1 MAVVVLVLAAT
12 AAALS
17 GGRQGGPARVAVD
30 TGSPGRAVPAPF
42 LGLSMEWTSVGS
54 YGGPARPGIVALLRR
69 LEAASG
75 APLPLRIGG
84 ASGEE
89 SWWNPSRR
97 GPPPPGVRHD
107 IDPASLTALAGLA
120 RGLDAPVTMGLN
132 LQDGDDR
139 NALALARAAQRRLRG
154 RLEGLEIGN
163 EPDLYTAARTFGPP
177 AVRRLRK
184 RGRYAPADYVRDA
197 GRYLDALAAGLP
209 ARSRPRLVIGGFAGS
224 PAWPPTLPRLIARH
238 PGTVGAIAAH
248 RYGLSGCE
256 LGGDAASSRA
266 ALLATQASRE
276 RMAGLE
282 PLVAIAHAHRLPLW
296 VTELNSA
303 PCGGAPGA
311 SDSFAA
317 ALWLTDA
324 LFALARAGADRAAVQ
339 TFDGAVY
346 APFARRGAGAV
357 ARPPFFGMLAFARAA
372 PRGTHLVPVRIAGG
386 GRVRA
391 WATEAPDGTVRV
403 ALIAGV
409 DARSVRV
416 RIATGPGRPCATVRV
431 TSAPA
436 LAARAGIADRA
447 PRTVCPRGGGVPVE
461 VPGPSLTVVTL
472 PARAG

>member
-1 MAVVVLVLAAT
+1 VVIAAG
-12 AAALS
+12 AALS
-17 GGRQGGPARVAVD
+17 GRHQTAPTSVAVD
-30 TGSPGRAVPAPF
+30 TGAPGRAVPSPF
-42 LGLSMEWTSVGS
+42 LGLSMEWTSVAP
-54 YGGPARPGIVALLRR
+54 YGADARPGIVALLRR
-69 LEAASG
+69 LEDAAG

-89 SWWNPSRR
+89 SWWNPAHRAPR
-97 GPPPPGVRHD
+97 PPGVRHD
-107 IDPASLTALAGLA
+107 IDPATLGALAGLA

-132 LQDGDDR
+132 LQDGDAA
-139 NALALARAAQRRLRG
+139 NALALARATRRRLG
-154 RLEGLEIGN
+154 ARLEGLEIGN

-184 RGRYAPADYVRDA
+184 RVRYTPADYVRDA
-197 GRYLDALAAGLP
+197 GRYLDAITAGLP

-248 RYGLSGCE
+248 RYGLGGCA
-256 LGGDAASSRA
+256 LDRSAAAQRRA
-266 ALLATQASRE
+266 ALLSTQASRD
-276 RMAGLE
+276 RMTGLE
-282 PLVAIAHAHRLPLW
+282 PLVATAHAHRVPLW

-346 APFARRGAGAV
+346 APFAPHGAEV
-357 ARPPFFGMLAFARAA
+357 EARPPFYGMLAFARAA
-372 PRGTHLVPVRIAGG
+372 PRGSRLVPVRIDNG

-391 WATEAPDGTVRV
+391 WATEARDGTIRV
-403 ALIAGV
+403 ALLAGV
-409 DARSVRV
+409 NARAVRV

-436 LAARAGIADRA
+436 LAARTGIADRA
-447 PRTVCPRGGGVPVE
+447 PRTVCPRGSALPVE
-461 VPGPSLTVVTL
+461 VPGPSLSVVTL
-472 PARAG
+472 PPRAG

>member
-17 GGRQGGPARVAVD
+17 GGRQGPPRIAVD

-184 RGRYAPADYVRDA
+184 RVRYAPADYVRDA

-447 PRTVCPRGGGVPVE
+447 PRTVCPRGGAVPVE
-461 VPGPSLTVVTL
+461 VPGPSLSVVTL

>member
-17 GGRQGGPARVAVD
+17 GGRQGPPRIAVD

-184 RGRYAPADYVRDA
+184 RVRYAPADYVRDA

-324 LFALARAGADRAAVQ
+324 LFALVRAGADRAAVQ

-357 ARPPFFGMLAFARAA
+357 ARPPFFGMLAFARAG
-372 PRGTHLVPVRIAGG
+372 PRGTHLVPVRIARG

-447 PRTVCPRGGGVPVE
+447 PRRVCPRGGAVPVE

>member
-17 GGRQGGPARVAVD
+17 GGRQGPPRIAVD

-184 RGRYAPADYVRDA
+184 RVRYAPADYVRDA

-224 PAWPPTLPRLIARH
+224 PTWPPTLPRLIARH

-282 PLVAIAHAHRLPLW
+282 PLVAIAPAHRLPLW

-324 LFALARAGADRAAVQ
+324 LFALVRAGADRAALQ

-416 RIATGPGRPCATVRV
+416 RIATGPGRPCAIVRV

-447 PRTVCPRGGGVPVE
+447 PRTVCPRGGAVPVE

>member
-17 GGRQGGPARVAVD
+17 GGRQGPPRIAVD

-184 RGRYAPADYVRDA
+184 RVRYAPADYVRDA

>member
-17 GGRQGGPARVAVD
+17 GGRQGPPRIAVD

-184 RGRYAPADYVRDA
+184 RVRYAPADYVRDA

-303 PCGGAPGA
+303 PCGGSPGA

>member
-17 GGRQGGPARVAVD
+17 GGRQGPPRIAVD
-30 TGSPGRAVPAPF
+30 TGSPARAVPAPF

-139 NALALARAAQRRLRG
+139 NALALARAAQRRLGG

-184 RGRYAPADYVRDA
+184 RVRYAPADYVRDA

-324 LFALARAGADRAAVQ
+324 LFALVRAGADRAAVQ

-403 ALIAGV
+403 ALIAVV

>member
-17 GGRQGGPARVAVD
+17 GGRQGPPRIAVD

-184 RGRYAPADYVRDA
+184 RVRYAPADYVRDA

-303 PCGGAPGA
+303 PCGGSPGA

-324 LFALARAGADRAAVQ
+324 LFALVRAGADRAAVQ

-403 ALIAGV
+403 ALIAVV

-447 PRTVCPRGGGVPVE
+447 PRRVCPRGGAVPVE

>member
-17 GGRQGGPARVAVD
+17 GGRQGPPRIAVD

-97 GPPPPGVRHD
+97 GPRPPGVRHD

-139 NALALARAAQRRLRG
+139 NALALARAAQRRLGG

-184 RGRYAPADYVRDA
+184 RVRYAPADYVRDA

-224 PAWPPTLPRLIARH
+224 PTWPPTLPRLIARH

-447 PRTVCPRGGGVPVE
+447 PRTVCPRGGAVPVE

>member
-17 GGRQGGPARVAVD
+17 GGRQGPPRIAVD

-184 RGRYAPADYVRDA
+184 RVRYAPADYVRDA

-224 PAWPPTLPRLIARH
+224 PTWPPTLPRLIARH

-303 PCGGAPGA
+303 PCGGSPGA

-324 LFALARAGADRAAVQ
+324 LFALVRAGADRAAVQ

-372 PRGTHLVPVRIAGG
+372 PRGTHLVPVRIARG

-447 PRTVCPRGGGVPVE
+447 PRRVCPRGGAVPVE